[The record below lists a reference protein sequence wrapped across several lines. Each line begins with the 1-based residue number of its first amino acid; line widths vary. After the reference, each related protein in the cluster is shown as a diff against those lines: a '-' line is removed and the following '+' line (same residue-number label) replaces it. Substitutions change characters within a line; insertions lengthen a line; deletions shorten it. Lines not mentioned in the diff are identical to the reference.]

1 MRGKLAEGNDF
12 RVDDHFLAEKAQ
24 GFRAFLQRATA
35 STLGLKACEDDGI
48 ARVGQTLGEVMQNT
62 AAGDHATGGYDDAGG
77 LDVVNLLGF
86 VGGASEMEL
95 MYVERI
101 AFAVVIDAGEFEIV
115 IPGILQI

>member
-1 MRGKLAEGNDF
+1 LAEGNDF

-24 GFRAFLQRATA
+24 GFRTFLQCAATG
-35 STLGLKACEDDGI
+35 TLGLKAGENNCVT
-48 ARVGQTLGEVMQNT
+48 RVGEPLGEVMQNT
-62 AAGDHATGGYDDAGG
+62 AAGDHATGGHDDARG

-101 AFAVVIDAGEFEIV
+101 AFAVVIDAV
-115 IPGILQI
+115 